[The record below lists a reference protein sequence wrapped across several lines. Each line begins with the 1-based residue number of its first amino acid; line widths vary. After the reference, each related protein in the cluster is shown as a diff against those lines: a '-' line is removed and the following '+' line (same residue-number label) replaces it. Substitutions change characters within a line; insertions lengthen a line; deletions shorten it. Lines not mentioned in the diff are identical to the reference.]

1 MDLFSTLKVNF
12 KNLLSNS
19 LITENLFVATVM
31 GISKNTLKHG
41 IESDIALTKV
51 QGTSPNIFYGL
62 EAYSTL

>member
-1 MDLFSTLKVNF
+1 
-12 KNLLSNS
+12 
-19 LITENLFVATVM
+19 M

-62 EAYSTL
+62 EAYGAL